1 MLDLQPRTTTTTTL
15 PSTKMASRPTVTI
28 AGADGKP
35 TGATYP
41 LPAVFA
47 SPIRLDV
54 VQYVFFDVEPVSKG
68 GAEDG

>member
-1 MLDLQPRTTTTTTL
+1 
-15 PSTKMASRPTVTI
+15 MASRPTVTI